1 MLDAIADGDA
11 AQMVS
16 PEKPSWKLL
25 ESLLHAA
32 EVEGLLLLRL
42 TLVQDGQQWRRHLLG
57 VILRPRVGVSQTEIQ
72 GENIG
77 KGRIPGKGP
86 DFLNPREN

>member
-1 MLDAIADGDA
+1 VLDAIADGDA
-11 AQMVS
+11 AQMVF
-16 PEKPSWKLL
+16 PEEQSWKLL

-77 KGRIPGKGP
+77 KGHFADRQ
-86 DFLNPREN
+86 